1 MPTKLTWIVMMA
13 VLLVATITALNA
25 FPSQPDDEPSFTL
38 REVMEAMINK
48 RCAHSNIISTVAPTK
63 ASTES
68 TKTVILE

>member
-38 REVMEAMINK
+38 REVMEAMMNK
-48 RCAHSNIISTVAPTK
+48 RMNIHFLV
-63 ASTES
+63 
-68 TKTVILE
+68 